1 MQSHTNE
8 GIEEKDTGFPL
19 TTGGNDRGARSGHD
33 RGAGGMT
40 DGKVCSGRNRITTS
54 QSSGRG
60 PEPAVTHAGPH
71 DSPLS
76 FPTFSIGNPWL
87 FPCRATQMKGQKR
100 KTLDSR

>member
-1 MQSHTNE
+1 MTE
-8 GIEEKDTGFPL
+8 GT
-19 TTGGNDRGARSGHD
+19 RRY
-33 RGAGGMT
+33 
-40 DGKVCSGRNRITTS
+40 DGWERVVRQEPNHNVTTS